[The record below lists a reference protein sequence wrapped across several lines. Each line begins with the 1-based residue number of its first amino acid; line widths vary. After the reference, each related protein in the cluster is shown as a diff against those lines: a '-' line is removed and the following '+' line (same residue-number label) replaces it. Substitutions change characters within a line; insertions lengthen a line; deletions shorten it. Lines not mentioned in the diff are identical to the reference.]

1 LWLLV
6 SAILFL
12 VCEPG
17 LTQNRTKKSRR
28 GQVDTLFIKQGEL
41 ILMSDTVYV
50 APKDTV
56 FVVPQGLKVKVKE
69 NPYAKSDRFYD
80 SLQDKSYRSK
90 VAKQVYGLLI
100 RSSTTELS
108 DTLNVVKSEA
118 PFLPYEGFT
127 ISTITLIKVDV
138 LEGNVL
144 DTTLYAET
152 GIGKAANSLHV
163 KTKDRVIFR
172 SLLFKPGD
180 AVRPFTLGDNE
191 RLLRDLPFIQD
202 ARIQLIP
209 RLQRDSVVDAVVVV
223 QDRFSLILG
232 GSFSSFDRFSVK
244 IGERN
249 VVGSGREVTLE
260 YLVDQDE
267 NPSSGIELRYRDPNI
282 LGSFAEGEITYSDF
296 WQKEGIEIFTRRE
309 FITPQTKWA
318 GGIELGRTSTFKE
331 DLVMMGDTTIRTPYS
346 WNFQD
351 FWAGWQFPLGGA
363 DSRKSIA
370 LLARAARKEF
380 SERPYV
386 ELDSNDFFH
395 NSQLLLGGLSF
406 SKRTFLKSSMILAFG
421 ITEDVP
427 TGYNIEINP
436 GVDFGEF
443 QTRPYLG
450 MEIGGARY
458 FSFGYNAVRL
468 LIGGFFPE
476 KKFEDGTFRI
486 DYIYFS
492 PLINLN
498 RSNLR
503 QFFSVNYTTGLKR
516 NIDEKISYDDF
527 IRGIDGDYLFGQHR
541 LVASIESV
549 FFTKWYWYG
558 FRSAPFLFFD
568 FGWLAQ
574 DRPLVQSQNFDSAL
588 GLGVRLRNESLLFAT
603 IELRVAIYPSTP
615 QGGDSF
621 GFNFSVSEPRRFET
635 FLTAKPELVG
645 FE

>member
-1 LWLLV
+1 MMPLQIMRLVMDVRRRTDSPFDRSMRRVLLWLLV

-56 FVVPQGLKVKVKE
+56 FVVPPGLKVKVKE

-209 RLQRDSVVDAVVVV
+209 RLQPDSVVDAVVAK
-223 QDRFSLILG
+223 R
-232 GSFSSFDRFSVK
+232 K
-244 IGERN
+244 ISRPTEFETQIGP
-249 VVGSGREVTLE
+249 GLE
-260 YLVDQDE
+260 
-267 NPSSGIELRYRDPNI
+267 
-282 LGSFAEGEITYSDF
+282 
-296 WQKEGIEIFTRRE
+296 FTK
-309 FITPQTKWA
+309 I
-318 GGIELGRTSTFKE
+318 
-331 DLVMMGDTTIRTPYS
+331 
-346 WNFQD
+346 
-351 FWAGWQFPLGGA
+351 
-363 DSRKSIA
+363 
-370 LLARAARKEF
+370 
-380 SERPYV
+380 
-386 ELDSNDFFH
+386 H
-395 NSQLLLGGLSF
+395 
-406 SKRTFLKSSMILAFG
+406 
-421 ITEDVP
+421 
-427 TGYNIEINP
+427 
-436 GVDFGEF
+436 
-443 QTRPYLG
+443 TR
-450 MEIGGARY
+450 
-458 FSFGYNAVRL
+458 
-468 LIGGFFPE
+468 
-476 KKFEDGTFRI
+476 
-486 DYIYFS
+486 
-492 PLINLN
+492 INLN
-498 RSNLR
+498 IKTGGNVFSNTK
-503 QFFSVNYTTGLKR
+503 SEDHTTL
-516 NIDEKISYDDF
+516 
-527 IRGIDGDYLFGQHR
+527 
-541 LVASIESV
+541 
-549 FFTKWYWYG
+549 
-558 FRSAPFLFFD
+558 
-568 FGWLAQ
+568 
-574 DRPLVQSQNFDSAL
+574 
-588 GLGVRLRNESLLFAT
+588 
-603 IELRVAIYPSTP
+603 
-615 QGGDSF
+615 
-621 GFNFSVSEPRRFET
+621 
-635 FLTAKPELVG
+635 
-645 FE
+645 